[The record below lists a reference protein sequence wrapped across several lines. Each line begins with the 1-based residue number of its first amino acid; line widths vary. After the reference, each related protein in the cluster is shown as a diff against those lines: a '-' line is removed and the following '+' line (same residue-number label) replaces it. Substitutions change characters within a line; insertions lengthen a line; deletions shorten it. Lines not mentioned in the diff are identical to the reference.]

1 MYYKTTYSHEK
12 NDRIC
17 EVKYIKNFSDIEKL
31 CPACSVVKSV
41 ETVKEKPD
49 CVLAYEAAMEDFY
62 L

>member
-1 MYYKTTYSHEK
+1 MQYRTTYTNEK

-17 EVKYIKNFSDIEKL
+17 EVKYIKNFTKKKKL

-41 ETVKEKPD
+41 EIVKEKPD